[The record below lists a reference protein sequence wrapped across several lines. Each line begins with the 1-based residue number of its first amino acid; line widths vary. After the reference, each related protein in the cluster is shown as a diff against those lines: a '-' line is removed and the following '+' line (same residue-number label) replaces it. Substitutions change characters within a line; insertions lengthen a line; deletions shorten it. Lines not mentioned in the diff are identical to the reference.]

1 MFNPFKIQLIMEKVT
16 FQEKEDAVTTR
27 SQAYINSSAFQKAME
42 YVSQNARSLYVD
54 LIELE
59 YKEAFG

>member
-1 MFNPFKIQLIMEKVT
+1 MEKVT

-59 YKEAFG
+59 YKEAFE